1 MMRIL
6 KIILVVLALNAPA
19 IAAERIV
26 SLAPAL
32 TEIIYAL
39 GQGSSVVGNTRFC
52 DFPPQARTVTRVG
65 GLMDL
70 NLEMLIQLKPD
81 LIILYPESM
90 EKIKVLRNRTAL
102 LPVRHR
108 NLEDLYR
115 SIHEIATAL
124 KVETSGTE
132 LVSSL
137 KESLAAIRKKTVG
150 HNKIKTLLIA
160 GRNPDQLT
168 NMIIIGK
175 RDFLNEILEICGGIN
190 AYEGSIDYPG
200 ISIESIVSMNPELI
214 IEFSVFFQGIDQQKV
229 MDLWDRYPIIKA
241 VKLKNIK
248 VITDPK
254 WLRPG
259 PRISEIALEL
269 FRLVR
274 PHD

>member
-1 MMRIL
+1 MKIFKIL
-6 KIILVVLALNAPA
+6 LIFIIIFSSL
-19 IAAERIV
+19 IFSERII

-39 GQGSSVVGNTRFC
+39 GQGSSLVGNTRFC
-52 DFPPQARTVTRVG
+52 DFPPQARAVTRVG

-70 NLEMLIQLKPD
+70 NLEMLIHLKPD

-90 EKIKVLRNRTAL
+90 KKVKVLRNRTAL

-115 SIHEIATAL
+115 SIHEIAIAL
-124 KVETSGTE
+124 KVETRGTE
-132 LVSSL
+132 LVLSL
-137 KESLAAIRKKTVG
+137 KKNLAAIRKRTVG
-150 HNKIKTLLIA
+150 HKKIKTLLIA

-175 RDFLNEILEICGGIN
+175 QDFLNEILEICGGIN

-229 MDLWDRYPIIKA
+229 MNLWDRYPIIKA

-269 FRLVR
+269 FRLLGC
-274 PHD
+274 HD